1 MTALYNNIK
10 QQQLKFRQT
19 GASLAAK
26 ALTYLQGEIT
36 RQKSQDLS
44 DTAVIKVIKTT
55 VNRLAQ
61 ANDTARSEAGLREL
75 QILRGFLPKEISGV
89 ELETLI
95 RDLDFSTVPEAM
107 RKLKMLNAPID
118 MGKAN
123 QIVRRM
129 LA

>member
-1 MTALYNNIK
+1 MTALYNSIK
-10 QQQLKFRQT
+10 QQQVKFRKS
-19 GASLAAK
+19 GAIADAK
-26 ALTYLQGEIT
+26 ALTYLLGEIT

-44 DTAVIKVIKTT
+44 DTAVLKVIKTT
-55 VNRLAQ
+55 VKRLAQ
-61 ANDTARSEAGLREL
+61 DTARSDAGLREL